1 MPTLAEAIMRMDN
14 EVKASVRVLDDNNN
28 SDFSCDLESAWRD
41 LWKEVVFGPAGFQ
54 PYPHNHAVL
63 IDLLMRGEVLR
74 SVCMTPEDKP
84 DRDRDLWDAAAA
96 KARKLLGV
104 E

>member
-1 MPTLAEAIMRMDN
+1 MIPTYEKCLDSVARPMLTAEA
-14 EVKASVRVLDDNNN
+14 A
-28 SDFSCDLESAWRD
+28 A
-41 LWKEVVFGPAGFQ
+41 A
-54 PYPHNHAVL
+54 L
-63 IDLLMRGEVLR
+63 IDLLIRGEVLR
-74 SVCMTPEDKP
+74 GVCMTPEDKP

>member
-1 MPTLAEAIMRMDN
+1 MPTLAEAVKEMDDQVSDSC
-14 EVKASVRVLDDNNN
+14 EVLDVHNGK
-28 SDFSCDLESAWRD
+28 CAAGLEAAWQDLR
-41 LWKEVVFGPAGFQ
+41 KEVVFGPAGFQ

-63 IDLLMRGEVLR
+63 IDLLIRGEVLR